1 MFYQLAVV
9 QPDSKVL
16 VSWQHIL
23 QQRLKTLQV
32 HWGQVEKLSQINAH
46 KIYVVIHQNK
56 LDVLVL
62 AFTLMV
68 ALQEAN
74 IEFLNQNEPHHDFV
88 IQNPALDKEK
98 FPKIEKVLFIDA
110 ENSGKF
116 HWFSCWVNGLSSM
129 VFFTQISY

>member
-23 QQRLKTLQV
+23 QQLLKTLQV
-32 HWGQVEKLSQINAH
+32 HWGQVEKLSQIDAH

-56 LDVLVL
+56 LDVPVL

-68 ALQEAN
+68 GLQEAN

-88 IQNPALDKEK
+88 IPNPTLAKEK
-98 FPKIEKVLFIDA
+98 FQKISKVLFIDA

-116 HWFSCWVNGLSSM
+116 H
-129 VFFTQISY
+129 